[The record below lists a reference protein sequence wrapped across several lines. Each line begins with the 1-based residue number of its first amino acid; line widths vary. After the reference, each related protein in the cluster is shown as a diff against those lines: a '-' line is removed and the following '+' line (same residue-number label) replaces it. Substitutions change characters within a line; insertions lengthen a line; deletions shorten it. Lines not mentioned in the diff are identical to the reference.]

1 MITPLEVLL
10 IEDNPQDAE
19 LAIRALK
26 ELNLADHLIHLTD
39 GQAALDF
46 LFGTGIYEGRDVNQQ
61 PKVILLDLKLPKVN
75 GIEVL
80 RELRANKRMK
90 CIPVVILTSSR
101 EERDISE
108 AYNLGANSYVVKP
121 MNFQSYLDV
130 IGNMGSY
137 WLKINFISNV

>member
-1 MITPLEVLL
+1 MNTPLEVLL
-10 IEDNPQDAE
+10 IEDNPHDAE

-26 ELNLADHLIHLTD
+26 ELNLADHLIHLID
-39 GQAALDF
+39 GQEALDF
-46 LFGTGIYEGRDVNQQ
+46 LFGTGAYEGRDVNQL

-80 RELRANKRMK
+80 RELRANERMK

-108 AYNLGANSYVVKP
+108 AYQLGANSYVVKP

-137 WLKINFISNV
+137 WLKINLYPNV

>member
-1 MITPLEVLL
+1 MNTPLEVLL
-10 IEDNPQDAE
+10 IEDNPHDAE

-26 ELNLADHLIHLTD
+26 ELNLADHLIHLID
-39 GQAALDF
+39 GQEALDF
-46 LFGTGIYEGRDVNQQ
+46 LFGTGAYEGRDVNQL

-80 RELRANKRMK
+80 RELRANEHMK

-108 AYNLGANSYVVKP
+108 AYHLGANSYVVKP

-137 WLKINFISNV
+137 WLKINLYLNV